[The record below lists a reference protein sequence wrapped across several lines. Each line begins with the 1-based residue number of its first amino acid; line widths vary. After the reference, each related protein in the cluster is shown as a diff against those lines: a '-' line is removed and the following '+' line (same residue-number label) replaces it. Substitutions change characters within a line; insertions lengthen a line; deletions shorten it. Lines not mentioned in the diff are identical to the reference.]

1 MQTAIGLHEPA
12 LVPPQDFLDRMTQLW
27 SNPPRNMPT
36 SPALLDGWSV
46 LVSHFHKATKS
57 NQSEDQHKPSF
68 VLPLPTAS
76 GKTEGTIVYAALQA
90 KRNIGHPNPVGILIA
105 TRLREEA
112 EALATR
118 INTEAGH
125 SAAVAHHTENEQSA
139 ETLAAHDVLVIT
151 QAKLLSAARAFKE
164 LRYDR
169 WDSLNTWSGG
179 KRSLIIVDEALSGV
193 VDHHEVTSSV
203 LDAVLR
209 AIPLNV
215 QQEHPEA
222 IRNLSTL
229 KGYLDKRAEN
239 HVSGDDQARVLWRGG
254 STVPG
259 EHVRRLRDSVK
270 TIEFPTELF
279 NEDAART
286 VAGVLADVAEM
297 LDSFAYYYRAGAL
310 HSINSSRY
318 LLPAGMPGLVV
329 LDATAGNNLMYELLE
344 DSVYTVSVPPRIR
357 DYSNV
362 TLHVS
367 RTASGLGK
375 TKMMEK
381 KHARLPR
388 LAEELAKEIGS
399 GRSVFLCV
407 HKHAK
412 DLAATFRTKKLPL
425 HEKIGWWGA
434 VDGKNTWQECDVAV
448 IFGLPYMNPKI
459 AINNVFAVTGP
470 KDTTWLKS
478 PVYRE
483 HVNVI
488 DLMIIKDTAASVVQ
502 AINRVRCR
510 RVVDA
515 NGGCQKTDV
524 YVVLPSDW
532 RGDEI
537 LETIRHS
544 MPGIKEISWDFEPD
558 GPKVYAPRAGSAS
571 GSIISLVRDMPPGS
585 ITLPAIK
592 KELSLT
598 DKQFKRIKDELAKP
612 KSNLSL
618 GLQGVG
624 VFYNVERRGKYSTS
638 YLTKAALPKTPTLS
652 RTSVQ

>member
-1 MQTAIGLHEPA
+1 MQNAIGLHEPA

-36 SPALLDGWSV
+36 SPALLDAWSV
-46 LVSHFHKATKS
+46 LVNHLHKATKS
-57 NQSEDQHKPSF
+57 NLSEDQHKPSF
-68 VLPLPTAS
+68 VLPLPTGS

-112 EALATR
+112 EALAIK
-118 INTEAGH
+118 INAEAGR
-125 SAAVAHHTENEQSA
+125 SVAVAHHTENEQSV
-139 ETLAAHDVLVIT
+139 ETLATHDVLVIT

-164 LRYDR
+164 QRYDR
-169 WDSLNTWSGG
+169 WESLHTWSGG

-209 AIPLNV
+209 SIPLNV
-215 QQEHPEA
+215 QQEHCEA
-222 IRNLSTL
+222 IRSLSTL
-229 KGYLDKRAEN
+229 KGYLDKRAES
-239 HVSGDDQARVLWRGG
+239 HVSGDEQARVLWRSG

-259 EHVRRLRDSVK
+259 EHIRRLRGAIKSV
-270 TIEFPTELF
+270 EFPTELF

-286 VAGVLADVAEM
+286 VTGVLEDVAEM

-344 DSVYTVSVPPRIR
+344 NSVYTPQVPFGIR

-381 KHARLPR
+381 KHERLPR
-388 LAEELAKEIGS
+388 LAEELTKKIGV

-412 DLAATFRTKKLPL
+412 DLAATFRTKKLSL

-434 VDGKNTWQECDVAV
+434 VDGKNTWQECDVVV
-448 IFGLPYMNPKI
+448 IFGLPYMNQKI
-459 AINNVFAVTGP
+459 AINNVFALTGP
-470 KDTTWLKS
+470 KDDTWLKA
-478 PVYRE
+478 PVYKH

-488 DLMIIKDTAASVVQ
+488 DLMIIRDTAASVVQ

-510 RVVDA
+510 RMVDA
-515 NGGCQKTDV
+515 HGGCQKTDV
-524 YVVLPSDW
+524 YIVLPSDW

-537 LETIRHS
+537 LQAIHS
-544 MPGIKEISWDFEPD
+544 NMPGIKEVPWEFEPD
-558 GPKVYAPRAGSAS
+558 GPKVYAPRADSAAAA
-571 GSIISLVRDMPPGS
+571 IISLMCDRQPGS

-592 KELSLT
+592 RELSLT
-598 DKQFKRIKDELAKP
+598 DSQFARTKEALAKP
-612 KSNLSL
+612 KSKLSL
-618 GLQGVG
+618 ALQDIG
-624 VFYNVERRGKYSTS
+624 VFYKVEGKGRYSKS
-638 YLTKAALPKTPTLS
+638 HLTKAAFPKPLAS
-652 RTSVQ
+652 GASYAH